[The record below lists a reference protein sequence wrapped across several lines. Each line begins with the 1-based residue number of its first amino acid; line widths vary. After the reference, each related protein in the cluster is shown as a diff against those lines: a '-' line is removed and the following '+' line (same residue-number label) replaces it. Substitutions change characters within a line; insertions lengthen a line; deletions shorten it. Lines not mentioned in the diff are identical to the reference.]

1 MIAAAMRGSE
11 VTPIPARGEGKRRY
25 STVHLLIPLEPETSH
40 DNPLTG
46 KKRKKKNH
54 VIKSMFACKY
64 YRKKSTPCLLFKPH
78 FVHPVVET

>member
-46 KKRKKKNH
+46 KKERKK
-54 VIKSMFACKY
+54 SCDQKY
-64 YRKKSTPCLLFKPH
+64 VCLQILQKKSTPCLLFKPH

>member
-1 MIAAAMRGSE
+1 MIAAATRGSE

-46 KKRKKKNH
+46 KKEEKKKH
-54 VIKSMFACKY
+54 VFKSMFACKTLQ
-64 YRKKSTPCLLFKPH
+64 KKSTPCLLFKPH
-78 FVHPVVET
+78 LVHPVGET